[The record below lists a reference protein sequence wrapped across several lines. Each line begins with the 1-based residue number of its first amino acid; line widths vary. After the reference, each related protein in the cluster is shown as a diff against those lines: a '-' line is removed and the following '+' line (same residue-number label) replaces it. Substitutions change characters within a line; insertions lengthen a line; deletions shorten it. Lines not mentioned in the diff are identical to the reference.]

1 MKYKI
6 VYTEHWDELI
16 EALDG
21 MVQAV
26 PLSLDELLLEVGLD
40 ELLLAKLKANEI
52 LDKVKEKE

>member
-52 LDKVKEKE
+52 LDKVKEEE

>member
-16 EALDG
+16 GALDG
-21 MVQAV
+21 MVQAM
-26 PLSLDELLLEVGLD
+26 SKDLD

-52 LDKVKEKE
+52 LNKVKEKE

>member
-26 PLSLDELLLEVGLD
+26 PLSLDELLL
-40 ELLLAKLKANEI
+40 AKLKANEI
-52 LDKVKEKE
+52 LDKVKEEE